1 MQDSFSSRISKSLSI
16 KDWQVENTLK
26 LLSEGATIPFIS
38 RYRKEMTGSLDEVQI
53 EQIKQ
58 TSDGLQALAKRKESI
73 LKSISEQNKLTED
86 LQQKIT
92 DCWDEKELEDLYL
105 PYKTKRQTKAD
116 KAIEAGLSPLAKM
129 ILAQN
134 NDQLLASANKFKCAE
149 YPSSED
155 ALEGAKEIAAQWIS
169 ERANVRNMLRRMFL
183 HEAVIISK
191 KNNSTT
197 ADEGEIEKFKDYFD
211 FSELAKK
218 AKSHRIL
225 ALLRGA
231 EEGILKVS
239 IQPDKKL
246 AIQKL
251 EDYIIK
257 PDTKCKEEL
266 EDVIKDTYQRLLRPS
281 LENELTKDLKQKAD
295 EEAIKVFAQNLKQ
308 LLLQPPLGT
317 FRTLAIDPGFR
328 TGCKIVCLDENGNLL
343 NNETIY
349 PHPPQKETAMAMK
362 KISTMVEQ
370 FKIEAIAIGNGTA
383 SRETERFIKGIR
395 FDRKVR
401 VYVVNEAGAS
411 VYSASKIAR
420 EEFPQYDVTVRGA
433 VSIGRRLMDPLAELV
448 KIDPKS
454 IGVGQYQHD
463 VDQKQL
469 QDKLE
474 SVVISCVNKVGVDLN
489 TASKY
494 LLNYVS
500 GIGPVLAENIVSY
513 RKENGGFN
521 SRKELLNVPKMGPK
535 AFEQAAGFLRI
546 REGNEPLDNSSVH
559 PESYSLVQNIAKKSG
574 LSTQEIVGNEEL
586 LNTLNPTNF
595 VTNEFGI
602 ETLTDII
609 EELKKPG
616 RDPRKLVKVF
626 EFDPT
631 LKTIENLKIGNTYPG
646 IVNNV
651 TNFGAFVDLGIKEN
665 GLIHISNLSDEYI
678 SDPSEVIGLHEHV
691 MVEVIEVDIPRKRIG
706 LKRITE

>member
-1 MQDSFSSRISKSLSI
+1 MRKIKSIIQNQLQL

-26 LLSEGATIPFIS
+26 LLNEGATIPFIS
-38 RYRKEMTGSLDEVQI
+38 RYRKEMTGSLDEVQV
-53 EQIKQ
+53 EQIQ
-58 TSDGLQALAKRKESI
+58 NLNTQLENLQKRKDSI
-73 LKSISEQNKLTED
+73 LKSIEEQDKLTDE
-86 LQQKIT
+86 LKSKISAS
-92 DCWDEKELEDLYL
+92 WDEKEIEDLYL

-116 KAIEAGLSPLAKM
+116 KAIAAGLSPLAKM

-134 NDQLLASANKFKCAE
+134 NDQLLSSSGKYRCDE
-149 YPSSED
+149 YPSNED
-155 ALEGAKEIAAQWIS
+155 VLTGAKEIAAQWIS
-169 ERANVRNMLRRMFL
+169 ERPAVRNMLRRLFSYD
-183 HEAVIISK
+183 AVISSK
-191 KNNSTT
+191 LVKDKEEE
-197 ADEGEIEKFKDYFD
+197 AEKYKDYFD
-211 FSELAKK
+211 FSEQAKK
-218 AKSHRIL
+218 AKSHRLL

-231 EEGILKVS
+231 DEGLLKVS

-251 EDYIIK
+251 EDYILK
-257 PDTKCKEEL
+257 PDCSDEE
-266 EDVIKDTYQRLLRPS
+266 VIKDVVKDAYQRLLRPS

-295 EEAIKVFAQNLKQ
+295 DEAIKVFAQNLRQ
-308 LLLQPPLGT
+308 LLLQPPLGS

-328 TGCKIVCLDENGNLL
+328 TGCKVVCLDENGNLL
-343 NNETIY
+343 GNETIY
-349 PHPPQKETAMAMK
+349 PHPPQKEMGMAKK
-362 KISTMVEQ
+362 KISIMVEQ
-370 FKIEAIAIGNGTA
+370 YRIEAIAIGNGTA
-383 SRETERFIKGIR
+383 SRETERFIKGIH

-401 VYVVNEAGAS
+401 VFVVNEAGAS

-420 EEFPQYDVTVRGA
+420 EEFPSYDVTVRGA

-463 VDQKQL
+463 VDQKLL
-469 QDKLE
+469 QEKLD

-494 LLNYVS
+494 LLYYVS
-500 GIGPVLAENIVSY
+500 GIGPALAENIVNY
-513 RKENGGFN
+513 RKEHGGFK
-521 SRKELLNVPKMGPK
+521 SRKELLEVPKMGPK

-559 PESYSLVQNIAKKSG
+559 PESYGVVQKMAKASHVDTSQ
-574 LSTQEIVGNEEL
+574 LIGNEEI
-586 LNTLNPTNF
+586 LNSIHAEKF
-595 VTNEFGI
+595 VTDEIGM

-626 EFDPT
+626 EFDPS
-631 LKTIENLKIGNTYPG
+631 LKSIDNLEVGKTYPG

-678 SDPSEVIGLHEHV
+678 SNPADVIALHEHV
-691 MVEVIEVDIPRKRIG
+691 LVKVIEVDPQRKRIG
-706 LKRITE
+706 LKRVSE